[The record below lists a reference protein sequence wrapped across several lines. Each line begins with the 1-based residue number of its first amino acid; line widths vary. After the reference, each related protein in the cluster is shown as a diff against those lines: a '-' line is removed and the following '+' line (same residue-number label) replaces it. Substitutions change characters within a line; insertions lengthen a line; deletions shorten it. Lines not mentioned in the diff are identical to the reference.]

1 MRFIL
6 IFILML
12 LMVFA
17 SMLYGTVDIPPAD
30 VLKVLTG
37 SDSVDRVYRI
47 IVLESRL
54 PMAFTA
60 LFAGASLSVAGLMLQ
75 TTFQNPLAGPSIL
88 GVSSGASLGVAVV
101 MLSGGTLVAVPGVLQ
116 YISTIV
122 GAIIGAGIVILF
134 LLLFSSVL
142 RGAAHLLIAGIMIG
156 YIASSVI
163 SLLNYFAPAEGVKS
177 YVVWGLG
184 SFGGVSIRELP
195 VVLLSSGI
203 LLLLS
208 LMFAKPLNALLL
220 GERYAANMGYS
231 VRRMR
236 TLLLSVAGLL
246 TAVITAFCGP
256 IGFIGLA
263 VPHIAR
269 MIFKTS
275 NHIVLI
281 PATILCGGTLA
292 LMCSVLTVIPATTGV
307 MPINAVTPFAGVP
320 VILYILI
327 NRRKIRYFN

>member
-1 MRFIL
+1 
-6 IFILML
+6 ML

-17 SMLYGTVDIPPAD
+17 SMLYGTVDIPSAD
-30 VLKVLTG
+30 VFKVLTG
-37 SDSVDRVYRI
+37 SDSVDPVYRI

-101 MLSGGTLVAVPGVLQ
+101 MLSGGTLDAVPGVLQ

-195 VVLLSSGI
+195 VVFLSSGI

-320 VILYILI
+320 VILYILV

>member
-1 MRFIL
+1 
-6 IFILML
+6 
-12 LMVFA
+12 
-17 SMLYGTVDIPPAD
+17 
-30 VLKVLTG
+30 
-37 SDSVDRVYRI
+37 
-47 IVLESRL
+47 
-54 PMAFTA
+54 
-60 LFAGASLSVAGLMLQ
+60 
-75 TTFQNPLAGPSIL
+75 
-88 GVSSGASLGVAVV
+88 
-101 MLSGGTLVAVPGVLQ
+101 
-116 YISTIV
+116 
-122 GAIIGAGIVILF
+122 
-134 LLLFSSVL
+134 
-142 RGAAHLLIAGIMIG
+142 
-156 YIASSVI
+156 
-163 SLLNYFAPAEGVKS
+163 
-177 YVVWGLG
+177 
-184 SFGGVSIRELP
+184 
-195 VVLLSSGI
+195 
-203 LLLLS
+203 
-208 LMFAKPLNALLL
+208 MFAKPLNALLL

-231 VRRMR
+231 VRRLR

-320 VILYILI
+320 VILYILV

>member
-12 LMVFA
+12 LMVFG

-37 SDSVDRVYRI
+37 SDSVDQVYRI

-184 SFGGVSIRELP
+184 SFGGVSVRELP
-195 VVLLSSGI
+195 VVLVSSGI

-231 VRRMR
+231 VRRLR

-275 NHIVLI
+275 NHIILI

-320 VILYILI
+320 VILYILV